1 MLLLEFAR
9 LVKVGNLNGKSER
22 INRLFCVFHVDS
34 FISSSLHHL
43 SLPCSDALNVVGGG
57 HKTTAAALES
67 DIRTVV
73 IITSGRKV
81 IVDSRAKR
89 VIG

>member
-1 MLLLEFAR
+1 MGKANELTASFA
-9 LVKVGNLNGKSER
+9 
-22 INRLFCVFHVDS
+22 FFHVDS
-34 FISSSLHHL
+34 FISSSLLHL
-43 SLPCSDALNVVGGG
+43 SLPCSDALKVVGGG

>member
-1 MLLLEFAR
+1 MGKANELTASFAFFMSILLFRVLSTTCLYLVLMLLMR
-9 LVKVGNLNGKSER
+9 
-22 INRLFCVFHVDS
+22 
-34 FISSSLHHL
+34 
-43 SLPCSDALNVVGGG
+43 VGGG